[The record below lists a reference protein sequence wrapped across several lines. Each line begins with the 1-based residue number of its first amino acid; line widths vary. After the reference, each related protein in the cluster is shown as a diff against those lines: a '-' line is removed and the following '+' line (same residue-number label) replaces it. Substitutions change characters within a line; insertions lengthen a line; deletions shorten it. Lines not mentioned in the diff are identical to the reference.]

1 MVQVMATN
9 EEKLIQITKDTLPL
23 SCPLPEYDDWHGHP
37 RVFLEVET
45 KRTACPYCGTV
56 YEVVDFDE

>member
-9 EEKLIQITKDTLPL
+9 EEKLIQITKDKLHL
-23 SCPLPEYDDWHGHP
+23 SCHLPEYDDWVGHP

-45 KRTACPYCGTV
+45 KRTASPYCGTV

>member
-1 MVQVMATN
+1 MC
-9 EEKLIQITKDTLPL
+9 IRDRPL
-23 SCPLPEYDDWHGHP
+23 SCPLPEYDDWDGHP

-45 KRTACPYCGTV
+45 KRTACPYCGTI